1 MLQVSEYLMFSW
13 DIVTPIISLVPR
25 RVLSDISNGLEI
37 QILTLMVYIC
47 DEKRLTYTYASVC
60 IHSKAS
66 NATVLTQLSFTNSMK
81 TLRKTEL
88 LNATM
93 RCSVLFRNIWFAE
106 FAPCDSCIDYC
117 RWRVL
122 VDHLIAVKLFI
133 TSPLCFC

>member
-47 DEKRLTYTYASVC
+47 DEIRLTYTYASVC
-60 IHSKAS
+60 VYSKAS
-66 NATVLTQLSFTNSMK
+66 NATVLTQFTYTNSMK
-81 TLRKTEL
+81 TLRTTEL

-93 RCSVLFRNIWFAE
+93 RCSVLFRNIRLPIYLCFVV
-106 FAPCDSCIDYC
+106 CDSCIDYHC
-117 RWRVL
+117 WW
-122 VDHLIAVKLFI
+122 A
-133 TSPLCFC
+133 